1 MSWLDQLLTI
11 DQNSSEPVKDEKVA
25 PSTEKP
31 DAVPSDTPDPAAI
44 DEVDF
49 SYDGYQV
56 VRGEFFAHINEPSI
70 SFSQSKLSVNSA
82 CIRRLPEVDYV
93 QILINA
99 EEKKLVLKASN
110 EDAKDAF
117 LWCRVSKGK
126 RVPKAL
132 TCRVFFAKLLS
143 LMNWNENNRYKILG
157 KICRSGDDILVVF
170 DLNSRETYLR
180 KISENGKVSTSRRP
194 QFPEEWKNQFGLPV
208 EEHRKLMQVN
218 IFNGYT
224 VFGIKDP
231 KKLEQVSSSEGG
243 ES

>member
-1 MSWLDQLLTI
+1 MSLLDQLLTL
-11 DQNSSEPVKDEKVA
+11 NPNPSESTKHEESA
-25 PSTEKP
+25 PPAETQEAGLP
-31 DAVPSDTPDPAAI
+31 DNTDSLAI
-44 DEVDF
+44 EEVDF
-49 SYDGYQV
+49 SYEGYQV
-56 VRGEFFAHINEPSI
+56 VRGEFFAHVNEPSI
-70 SFSQSKLSVNSA
+70 SFSQSKLSVNTA

-99 EEKKLVLKASN
+99 EEKKLVLKASS

-117 LWCRVSKGK
+117 QWCRISKDN

-143 LMNWNENNRYKILG
+143 LMDWNENNRYKILG

-180 KISENGKVSTSRRP
+180 KITETGKVSTSRRP

-231 KKLEQVSSSEGG
+231 KKEVSESSSAGG